1 VNEKQKQ
8 NILNRKILKKEAMK
22 TTKNFTTAALVLLT
36 VGLAGNVSG
45 HTEKDSVS
53 VLAYAVTEKNQH
65 AEASLPSATG
75 LTAVNAYS
83 LESWIADREIW
94 EQEGTGF
101 DAESSLMETVDLME
115 WVSNREAWEQES
127 ESVTTCKFETVSLDE
142 WIAGRENWE
151 QEGSGLENPGY
162 AAGSNVLGRW
172 IAEREN
178 WEQK

>member
-1 VNEKQKQ
+1 
-8 NILNRKILKKEAMK
+8 MK

-65 AEASLPSATG
+65 AEASMLATTG
-75 LTAVNAYS
+75 LTAGNAYS

-127 ESVTTCKFETVSLDE
+127 ESVTTCKFEAVSLDE
-142 WIAGRENWE
+142 WIAGRDNWE